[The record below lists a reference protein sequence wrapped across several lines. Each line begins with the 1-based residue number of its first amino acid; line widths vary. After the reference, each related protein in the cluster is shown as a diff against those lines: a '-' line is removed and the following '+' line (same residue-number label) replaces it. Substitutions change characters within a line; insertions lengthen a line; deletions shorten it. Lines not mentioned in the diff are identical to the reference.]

1 MDAFKTSNRHL
12 AEHGVDTLHILA
24 SRDGKKHFFCNPDGT
39 VSSLNIAEEQRDSQR
54 EYLK

>member
-1 MDAFKTSNRHL
+1 MDGFKTSNRHL